1 MTLDE
6 ARMILNVRSQD
17 NMDIIAQVKSSLSFS
32 SILLPAVVQY
42 LWSLK
47 SSIQLSDMAASLHRS
62 AAVEALLLTSTPFRD
77 STTS

>member
-1 MTLDE
+1 MTVDE

-17 NMDIIAQVKSSLSFS
+17 NMDIIAQVKPSLSFS
-32 SILLPAVVQY
+32 SILLSAVVQY
-42 LWSLK
+42 QWSLK

-62 AAVEALLLTSTPFRD
+62 AVEALLLTSTPFRD